1 MTDVPG
7 TTREVPAS
15 VPRAPRPRQAP
26 DDKAAPHEGETT
38 VTFTRPPAQR
48 VTEQA
53 APEQRVAKHR
63 GTGQQGARHRGAG
76 HRGAGQEPAKWQA
89 IEREPGNGEATLAL
103 SALFVVSLLVFVGGR
118 ATDSGT
124 LRLIGLGGALFF
136 GVGTA
141 PLQLSSRARLDL
153 RLGVGV
159 LVGLSV
165 PLIVASVMVLTPW
178 WHPVLVAA
186 VIAVAAAGLHA
197 WACVRVLVRRAQH
210 GVFHWEGQIARPPVV
225 AIMLLSWVNALWCAA
240 AISAG
245 HLVPGLA
252 DFLPRISV
260 PWCVGLASM
269 LAGVALL
276 RGRNEWYAISCVV
289 SLLAALTATP
299 ALIYGMPRSQSAAKH
314 IDLVQTI
321 LQAHYLDRGAGIYQ
335 AYSGFFSAVAW
346 LCDLAGIH
354 DPTGIA
360 TWWPFVIGLLGLVEL
375 RLFLGRLTS
384 SRYRI
389 WAVIA
394 LVVLANAIGAD
405 YFSPQSVG
413 FVLAVGVFALALPD
427 LKRSR
432 DPEEGKRP
440 NGLNEDARIWLL
452 VMAGCALAVTH
463 ELSPYIVGGV
473 LVVLVIFRTI
483 GPWYVPATSLLP
495 ALGWALAN
503 AHDLSGFVSLADLGS
518 LSNFAPPKT
527 VVTPGLQ
534 RLPIVGQSAHALALG
549 LLILAIL
556 AGIGLLRSVKDRS
569 SWAFMLCA
577 GVGLV
582 MIVANPYGNEGIFRA
597 ALFGIPWLAAV
608 ALRAVPE
615 RPRYWVTGL
624 YVVVAAV
631 LCGTYLV
638 AMFGLD
644 NANVIRPGDLQALR
658 IYQDQ
663 ASTSSY
669 LLTMSYGDLPVSI
682 DFPALSDHFVVW
694 NSLVEP
700 AQVRTTTPAAGD
712 ANVLARNFYLDAQA
726 TGGASHEL
734 YAIYS
739 PASVAYS
746 VDYGLETLG
755 QAQAWRDQLLASP
768 DWHLVYASDG
778 TYLFRDVITAHQVEA
793 KPATHKKAKRKVRR
807 PQHIVSQP
815 PARSLPAPAR
825 SLPAPARS
833 LPAPAGARHRPGGG
847 VRLPV
852 RGAHRRPPRCVRA
865 VLPPGRCTLP
875 STRWPPTRP
884 GLPLL

>member
-26 DDKAAPHEGETT
+26 GDEAAPHDGETT
-38 VTFTRPPAQR
+38 VTFTRP
-48 VTEQA
+48 
-53 APEQRVAKHR
+53 AKHR
-63 GTGQQGARHRGAG
+63 GPDHEATTYRGAS
-76 HRGAGQEPAKWQA
+76 HEAAMDPGAEPEPAQQPAIEREPGQQA
-89 IEREPGNGEATLAL
+89 IERGPGNGEATLAL
-103 SALFVVSLLVFVGGR
+103 SALFVVSLLMFVVGR
-118 ATDSGT
+118 TIDSGT

-141 PLQLSSRARLDL
+141 PLQPSSRARLDL
-153 RLGVGV
+153 RLGVAV

-178 WHPVLVAA
+178 WHPVLAAA
-186 VIAVAAAGLHA
+186 VIGVAAAGLHG
-197 WACVRVLVRRAQH
+197 WACVRVLARRAH
-210 GVFHWEGQIARPPVV
+210 DGLFHWKAQILSLPP
-225 AIMLLSWVNALWCAA
+225 IGLMLLAWVNALWCAA
-240 AISAG
+240 AVTAG
-245 HLVPGLA
+245 HLVPGVA
-252 DFLPRISV
+252 GFLPRISV
-260 PWCVGLASM
+260 AWYLGLAGL
-269 LAGVALL
+269 LAGVAVL
-276 RGRNEWYAISCVV
+276 RGRPEWQAISCVV
-289 SLLAALTATP
+289 SLLAALTITP

-335 AYSGFFSAVAW
+335 AYSGFFSGVAW

-413 FVLAVGVFALALPD
+413 FVLALGVFALALPD
-427 LKRSR
+427 LKQSR
-432 DPEEGKRP
+432 GLGERP
-440 NGLNEDARIWLL
+440 RPIVMNERARIGLL
-452 VMAGCALAVTH
+452 LIAGCALAVTH
-463 ELSPYIVGGV
+463 ELSPYVVGGV

-483 GPWYVPATSLLP
+483 RPWYVPATILLP
-495 ALGWALAN
+495 ALGWAVAN
-503 AHDLSGFVSLADLGS
+503 ARDLSGFVSLADLGS

-549 LLILAIL
+549 LLILAIG
-556 AGIGLLRSVKDRS
+556 AGIGFLRSVKDRT

-597 ALFGIPWLAAV
+597 ALFGIPWLGAV

-615 RPRYWVTGL
+615 RPRVWVSGL
-624 YVVVAAV
+624 YAVVAVV

-644 NANVIRPGDLQALR
+644 NADVIRPGDQQALR

-663 ASTSSY
+663 ASASSY
-669 LLTMSYGDLPVSI
+669 LLTMGYGDLPVSI
-682 DFPALSDHFVVW
+682 DFPAQSDHFVVW
-694 NSLVEP
+694 NSLVAP
-700 AQVRTTTPAAGD
+700 AQVRAVTPAAGD
-712 ANVLARNFYLDAQA
+712 AKVLARNFYLDAQA

-739 PASVAYS
+739 PASAADS

-768 DWHLVYASDG
+768 DWHLVYASHG
-778 TYLFRDVITAHQVEA
+778 TYLFRDVITARQVAA
-793 KPATHKKAKRKVRR
+793 KPARHKKAKRKVRR
-807 PQHIVSQP
+807 PQDIASQ
-815 PARSLPAPAR
+815 LPA
-825 SLPAPARS
+825 
-833 LPAPAGARHRPGGG
+833 
-847 VRLPV
+847 
-852 RGAHRRPPRCVRA
+852 
-865 VLPPGRCTLP
+865 
-875 STRWPPTRP
+875 
-884 GLPLL
+884 